1 MVFSINPD
9 NLENNDFRLVDDDGD
24 LELLHKPSG
33 ATFTYD
39 AGEDAWIPSAG
50 FGTEANPVSGTSH
63 FDAVTTEV
71 LEREDTVIDEGAIYL
86 SNGFFALNDPDDVS
100 TSTFTTIAELGGA
113 MGWEEIRDGVT
124 LEGNFSVRVD
134 DIPSDETG
142 TYLPRVLERD
152 PLASVSLTELE
163 LEVSGDD
170 DRVDTGWTE
179 ITSINTHRDVNII
192 GRDIQAK
199 ITDGTLN
206 SRERFEFGLGFR
218 VVVD

>member
-1 MVFSINPD
+1 MV
-9 NLENNDFRLVDDDGD
+9 NDQEPRYRLVDSNGNVVGSLFQNAAGNVEIQDETGTGSVFGPDGIVT
-24 LELLHKPSG
+24 P
-33 ATFTYD
+33 AID
-39 AGEDAWIPSAG
+39 AGSAS
-50 FGTEANPVSGTSH
+50 V
-63 FDAVTTEV
+63 EV

-100 TSTFTTIAELGGA
+100 SSTFTTIAELGGA
-113 MGWEEIRDGVT
+113 IGWEEIRDGVT

-134 DIPSDETG
+134 DISSDETG

-152 PLASVSLTELE
+152 PLTSASLTELE
-163 LEVSGDD
+163 LEVTGDD
-170 DRVDTGWTE
+170 DRVDTGYTE

-199 ITDGTLN
+199 ITDGTLK